1 MIFYRYSRIVGNLK
15 KNGGHLDLLFRRIE
29 KLVIKVATSLNKNVP
44 AKRKGC
50 LHMYI
55 QESHIFTDLLV
66 DRDHSHSF
74 TDLL

>member
-50 LHMYI
+50 LHNI
-55 QESHIFTDLLV
+55 SKNHIFSLIC
-66 DRDHSHSF
+66 S
-74 TDLL
+74 